1 MFFLFFRGVTF
12 FHVFF
17 SLFSENNFFQFFGL
31 LQTFREFEGSIYS
44 HEMKKN
50 YAAYSVESLGAKSE
64 HEAWLL
70 KF

>member
-44 HEMKKN
+44 HAMPEIFTRVTQSRASAQNYSMK
-50 YAAYSVESLGAKSE
+50 LG
-64 HEAWLL
+64 
-70 KF
+70 F